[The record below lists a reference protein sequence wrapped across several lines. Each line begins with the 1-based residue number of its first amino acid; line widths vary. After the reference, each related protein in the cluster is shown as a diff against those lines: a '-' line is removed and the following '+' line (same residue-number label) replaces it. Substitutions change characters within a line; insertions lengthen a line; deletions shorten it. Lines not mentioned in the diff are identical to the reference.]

1 MENDL
6 IYLDTYLLQQDMR
19 IRLPKAIL
27 TNLPAE
33 KGKTKFEIYLDK
45 AGLYRYRLIAS
56 NGESVA
62 MAEDGYKSKSGCL
75 GGIKSVAANAPTS
88 EIVDESAK

>member
-1 MENDL
+1 MEKDL

-27 TNLPAE
+27 PNLSAE

-45 AGLYRYRLIAS
+45 KNVELRLKVCSA
-56 NGESVA
+56 NVEVGE
-62 MAEDGYKSKSGCL
+62 K
-75 GGIKSVAANAPTS
+75 
-88 EIVDESAK
+88 